1 MRRFTFNRV
10 GESMSTLPY
19 VTAPGNVAK
28 ALNGIISAATPE
40 RVSQDFVKTVLK
52 IPSGSGNQM
61 ASYLRKIGFANPD
74 GAPSDL
80 YKQFRN
86 EATRGTAAAV
96 ALRQGYAGL
105 FRRNEYV
112 HELPDPKLKG
122 LVIEETG
129 AESESAAVRNIVS
142 CFKHLKAYASSKAAT
157 IAEEQKP
164 NVTKL
169 PVPHDIATARQSTN
183 GVGLNLSYTINLN
196 LPATSDVAVFNAI
209 FQSLKENLLRRD
221 DE

>member
-1 MRRFTFNRV
+1 
-10 GESMSTLPY
+10 MSTLPY

-86 EATRGTAAAV
+86 EATRGTAAAA
-96 ALRQGYAGL
+96 ALRQGYADL
-105 FRRNEYV
+105 FRRNEYA

-142 CFKHLKAYASSKAAT
+142 CFKHLKSYASSKTAT
-157 IAEEQKP
+157 IAEEPKP
-164 NVTKL
+164 SVSKL
-169 PVPHDIATARQSTN
+169 PVPHDLAPARQSTN

-196 LPATSDVAVFNAI
+196 LPATSDIAVFNAI
-209 FQSLKENLLRRD
+209 FQSLKENLLRHD